1 MLDGEAISQSTVP
14 LSATPPWLITT
25 GGVARLE
32 LLEVSVSFATHV
44 NDSRSIRLD
53 IRNPIHLARLV
64 LQHSTK
70 PLSLKR
76 VPPNLLV
83 GSGAVDFAFEQGV
96 PIVPNDD
103 LVSSSA
109 QSRWLKWKSD
119 LKKAEHGE
127 EAPSTSSS
135 DREAVLASCWNE
147 SQPYSPHL
155 EAKDGP
161 MTQDDEYMKPLNISQ
176 TVDVSA
182 TELTP
187 RIDDVILTDID
198 SNSFIDDHA
207 PARRPTHDDSS
218 SGNSDDLITDT
229 VGAIAIDCL
238 GNIAAGSSS
247 GGIGMKHRGRLGPAA
262 LVNVGTAVIPIE
274 VNDPQ
279 KTSVA
284 SVTSGTGEHMAT
296 TFAASLCAS
305 RIYTSTR
312 RAKDGGLEPIDDD
325 GAIRAFVERDFMG
338 IVVLMLASP
347 VAKGLSVS

>member
-1 MLDGEAISQSTVP
+1 MCLPWYISTV
-14 LSATPPWLITT
+14 A
-25 GGVARLE
+25 AQNE
-32 LLEVSVSFATHV
+32 
-44 NDSRSIRLD
+44 LD

-64 LQHSTK
+64 LEHSTK

-83 GSGAVDFAFEQGV
+83 GSGAVDFAFDQGI

-103 LVSSSA
+103 LVSNSA

-119 LKKAEHGE
+119 LTKAERGQ
-127 EAPSTSSS
+127 EACSAESSLNH
-135 DREAVLASCWNE
+135 EALLASCWNE
-147 SQPYSPHL
+147 SQPYSPQL

-161 MTQDDEYMKPLNISQ
+161 MTNDDDYMPPLGDECGTLEPIDAPPTPSRSS
-176 TVDVSA
+176 VD
-182 TELTP
+182 
-187 RIDDVILTDID
+187 LTDMD
-198 SNSFIDDHA
+198 STSFIDDNPGSTRCN
-207 PARRPTHDDSS
+207 PASE
-218 SGNSDDLITDT
+218 GGVDDLITDT
-229 VGAIAIDCL
+229 VGAIAVDCL

-274 VNDPQ
+274 VNDPK

-305 RIYTSTR
+305 RLYTSTR
-312 RAKDGGLEPIDDD
+312 KTKDGALEPIDDD

-338 IVVLMLASP
+338 DQLLGLPSKNKE
-347 VAKGLSVS
+347 AKFRVQDIRA

>member
-1 MLDGEAISQSTVP
+1 MFTI
-14 LSATPPWLITT
+14 ITT
-25 GGVARLE
+25 DGCSLM
-32 LLEVSVSFATHV
+32 
-44 NDSRSIRLD
+44 RLD

-64 LQHSTK
+64 LEHSTK

-83 GSGAVDFAFEQGV
+83 GSGAVDFAFDQGI

-103 LVSSSA
+103 LVSNSA

-119 LKKAEHGE
+119 LDKVDRGQ
-127 EAPSTSSS
+127 EAPSSESSS
-135 DREAVLASCWNE
+135 NREALLASCWNE

-161 MTQDDEYMKPLNISQ
+161 MTQEDDSIEPL
-176 TVDVSA
+176 
-182 TELTP
+182 TELSGMGEPTNAPITP
-187 RIDDVILTDID
+187 STNSISSTDID
-198 SNSFIDDHA
+198 SNSFIDGH
-207 PARRPTHDDSS
+207 PERPRFDD
-218 SGNSDDLITDT
+218 GTAEGIDDLITDT
-229 VGAIAIDCL
+229 VGAIAVDCL

-247 GGIGMKHRGRLGPAA
+247 GGIGMKHKGRLGPAA

-274 VNDPQ
+274 ANDPN
-279 KTSVA
+279 KTSAA

-312 RAKDGGLEPIDDD
+312 RTRDGGLEPIDDD

-338 IVVLMLASP
+338 NLVLIP
-347 VAKGLSVS
+347 VSSERSG

>member
-1 MLDGEAISQSTVP
+1 M
-14 LSATPPWLITT
+14 
-25 GGVARLE
+25 
-32 LLEVSVSFATHV
+32 
-44 NDSRSIRLD
+44 
-53 IRNPIHLARLV
+53 
-64 LQHSTK
+64 
-70 PLSLKR
+70 
-76 VPPNLLV
+76 

-109 QSRWLKWKSD
+109 RSRWLKWKSD
-119 LKKAEHGE
+119 LKKAEHGQE
-127 EAPSTSSS
+127 TPSSESSS
-135 DREAVLASCWNE
+135 NREAVLASCWNE

-161 MTQDDEYMKPLNISQ
+161 TTQGDDYIEPLSDASDGDLANGSI
-176 TVDVSA
+176 
-182 TELTP
+182 TP
-187 RIDDVILTDID
+187 SSNSINHADID
-198 SNSFIDDHA
+198 SNSYIDEN
-207 PARRPTHDDSS
+207 PERSRFDDQNTGSS
-218 SGNSDDLITDT
+218 NDLITDT
-229 VGAIAIDCL
+229 VGAIAVDCL

-274 VNDPQ
+274 TNDPK

-312 RAKDGGLEPIDDD
+312 RTKDGGLEPIDDD

-338 IVVLMLASP
+338 IYRLSQPLSSRSDILKYGAGHPGVVHSHSAGAIGVLGVKKNVDGVWLYFAHNTDSFVRRVFVFFFSFFTHNLM
-347 VAKGLSVS
+347 

>member
-1 MLDGEAISQSTVP
+1 MTQTQCYIAKPSP
-14 LSATPPWLITT
+14 
-25 GGVARLE
+25 
-32 LLEVSVSFATHV
+32 
-44 NDSRSIRLD
+44 D
-53 IRNPIHLARLV
+53 IRNPIHLARL
-64 LQHSTK
+64 LLEYSTK

-83 GSGAVDFAFEQGV
+83 GSGAVDFAYDQGV
-96 PIVPNDD
+96 AIVPNDD

-119 LKKAEHGE
+119 LKKAERGQE
-127 EAPSTSSS
+127 TPSSESSS
-135 DREAVLASCWNE
+135 NREAVLASCWNE

-161 MTQDDEYMKPLNISQ
+161 TTTTQEDDDYIEPLNDVFGTADES
-176 TVDVSA
+176 TTPSSNSVDH
-182 TELTP
+182 
-187 RIDDVILTDID
+187 TDIG
-198 SNSFIDDHA
+198 SNSFIDDN
-207 PARRPTHDDSS
+207 PERPIFDDDDVTKK
-218 SGNSDDLITDT
+218 GRDDDLITDT
-229 VGAIAIDCL
+229 VGAIAVDCL

-274 VNDPQ
+274 ANDPK

-312 RAKDGGLEPIDDD
+312 RATDGGLEPIDDD

-338 IVVLMLASP
+338 T
-347 VAKGLSVS
+347 